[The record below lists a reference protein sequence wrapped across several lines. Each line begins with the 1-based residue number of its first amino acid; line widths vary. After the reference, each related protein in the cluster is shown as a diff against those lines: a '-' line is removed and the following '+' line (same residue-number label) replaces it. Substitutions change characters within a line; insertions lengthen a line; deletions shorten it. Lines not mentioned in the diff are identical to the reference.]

1 MKPQSQI
8 EVNRLLDELKALDR
22 KSEQASRWRKRFAL
36 TSTAMFLFSVVLF
49 WIV

>member
-1 MKPQSQI
+1 MKPQSKI

-22 KSEQASRWRKRFAL
+22 KSERASQWRKRFAL
-36 TSTAMFLFSVVLF
+36 TSTAVFLLAVVLF